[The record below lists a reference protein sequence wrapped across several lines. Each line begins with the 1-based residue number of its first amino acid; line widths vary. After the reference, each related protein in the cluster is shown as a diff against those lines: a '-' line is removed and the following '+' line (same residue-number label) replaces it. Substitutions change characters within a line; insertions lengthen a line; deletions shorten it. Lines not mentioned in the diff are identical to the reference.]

1 MQGRLNADVH
11 GGNRG
16 HLDNRGNGSSGRLV
30 STREH
35 TTDGGARQELRAAN
49 GKVAAWVTGDALCKQ
64 IDGSKHIL
72 RKPHGIAF
80 DRDILHGAEAAG
92 AVRVWIRD
100 RETGD
105 VYRAE
110 LAAFWRYGVKLNRG
124 FGDQVVLPMTFWCVQ
139 RAGEPVQLS
148 LLRGGA

>member
-1 MQGRLNADVH
+1 MQGRLNPEAH

-16 HLDNRGNGSSGRLV
+16 LQRRRNRSGGRLV
-30 STREH
+30 STREY
-35 TTDGGARQELRAAN
+35 TTDGGARQELRGAN
-49 GKVAAWVTGDALCKQ
+49 GRVVAWVTGDALCKQ

-72 RKPHGIAF
+72 HKPHGIAF
-80 DRDILHGAEAAG
+80 DRDILDRAEAAG
-92 AVRVWIRD
+92 AGRVWIRD

-110 LAAFWRYGVKLNRG
+110 LAAFWQYGVKLNRG
-124 FGDQVVLPMTFWCVQ
+124 FGDQVVLPMTFFRVQ

-148 LLRGGA
+148 LL

>member
-1 MQGRLNADVH
+1 MQGLNGNARPGLGGVRTGITEH
-11 GGNRG
+11 G
-16 HLDNRGNGSSGRLV
+16 DSGRRASL
-30 STREH
+30 SAREDI
-35 TTDGGARQELRAAN
+35 TDRGARQELRAAN

-72 RKPHGIAF
+72 HKPHGIAF
-80 DRDILHGAEAAG
+80 DRDILDRAEAAG
-92 AVRVWIRD
+92 AGRVWIRD

-110 LAAFWRYGVKLNRG
+110 LAAFWQYGVKLNRG
-124 FGDQVVLPMTFWCVQ
+124 FGDQVVLPMTFFRVQ

-148 LLRGGA
+148 LL